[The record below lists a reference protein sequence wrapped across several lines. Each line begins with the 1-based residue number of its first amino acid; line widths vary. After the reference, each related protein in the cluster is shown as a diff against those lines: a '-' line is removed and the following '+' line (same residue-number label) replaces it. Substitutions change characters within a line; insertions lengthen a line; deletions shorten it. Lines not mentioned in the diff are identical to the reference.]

1 MGYLK
6 LKTYAA
12 QAWSTTLYH
21 SFKLCKRFLL
31 SCCKKLCFVI
41 LAKSQP
47 GSVMWTGIPPTP
59 LKRMASAS
67 AGFKHPNR
75 PGTSP
80 KKDAGRW
87 HALVTCSQ
95 HLARGR
101 RPGIQSRPW
110 HREGLHLL
118 LCFPFSTL
126 FERRA
131 GLGHLFE
138 IWNFTWILLCIHK

>member
-41 LAKSQP
+41 LAKSQI
-47 GSVMWTGIPPTP
+47 GSVVWTGIPPTP
-59 LKRMASAS
+59 FKRMASAG

-75 PGTSP
+75 PETSL
-80 KKDAGRW
+80 KEDAGRW
-87 HALVTCSQ
+87 HALVTWSQ

-101 RPGIQSRPW
+101 RPGIQTRMW
-110 HREGLHLL
+110 HREGLTFTSLLPILHSVWEKSWTGPSFRNLKFHLDIGMH
-118 LCFPFSTL
+118 
-126 FERRA
+126 A
-131 GLGHLFE
+131 
-138 IWNFTWILLCIHK
+138 